1 MKAQAVDKKFFK
13 FVLPSMFTM
22 FLSGLYTI
30 VDGFFVGHAVGDV
43 GLAGIGLVWPVTAV
57 LIALGM
63 GIGVGGSVLMSTARG
78 AGCDENANAARAN
91 TLMLL
96 VAASALL
103 TLFLVFMNPVL
114 VYALGARGEVYD
126 AAMAYIRIISI
137 GGSMQILASGL
148 IPMIRN
154 SHKTIQAMVI
164 MSTGLVCNII
174 LDACLTM
181 VVPMGLAGAA
191 LATIIAQSLTVA
203 GSLICLFRDREHPV
217 RRRHFRLQKRMMAKM
232 LRIGVSPFGL
242 SLMPSVITVYNNLQC
257 LAYGGDLAVS
267 AYAVINYF
275 IGSVLLL
282 LEGVGEGMQ
291 PLISYASGAGD
302 YAAMR
307 RLKNRGLMTVLVFS
321 ALFLI
326 AGSGPAARFFWHLGR
341 DGGGHPVSAAHFGT
355 GLSDDGAGQA
365 VHLLFLCL
373 RRDAVLHP
381 AGLSGPGTVYAAV
394 HFYPAQALWP
404 QGGVDGAARRPGPD
418 HGSARGSVGAAQ
430 KYTQKQGGRICRIVF
445 RTRLEPT
452 MISGSAAT
460 PCTKNGPSGRASR
473 SIPCL

>member
-1 MKAQAVDKKFFK
+1 MKAQAIDKKFFK

-22 FLSGLYTI
+22 SLNGLYTI

-43 GLAGIGLVWPVTAV
+43 GLAGIGLVWPITAV

-96 VAASALL
+96 AAASALL
-103 TLFLVFMNPVL
+103 TLLLVVMNPAL

-154 SHKTIQAMVI
+154 SHKTIQAMMI
-164 MSTGLVCNII
+164 MGTGLVCNII
-174 LDACLTM
+174 LDACFTM
-181 VVPMGLAGAA
+181 IIPMGLAGAA
-191 LATIIAQSLTVA
+191 LATITAQSLTVA
-203 GSLICLFRDREHPV
+203 GSLACLFKDRSHPV
-217 RRRHFRLQKRMMAKM
+217 RRSHFRLQKRMMARM
-232 LRIGVSPFGL
+232 LKIGVSPFGL
-242 SLMPSVITVYNNLQC
+242 SLMPSVITIYNNLQC

-302 YAAMR
+302 YGAMK
-307 RLKNRGLMTVLVFS
+307 RLKNKGLMTVLVFS

-326 AGSGPAARFFWHLGR
+326 ACVPAVDLLPGF
-341 DGGGHPVSAAHFGT
+341 FGT
-355 GLSDDGAGQA
+355 SAQTAEIIRSALPILGLAFPMMGLGKLFTSYFYACGETLYST
-365 VHLLFLCL
+365 LLVYLDPVLFTPLCIFIL
-373 RRDAVLHP
+373 SRLF
-381 AGLSGPGTVYAAV
+381 GLKGVWMALPG
-394 HFYPAQALWP
+394 AQALIMAVLVVLW
-404 QGGVDGAARRPGPD
+404 GLHRSTLR
-418 HGSARGSVGAAQ
+418 
-430 KYTQKQGGRICRIVF
+430 
-445 RTRLEPT
+445 
-452 MISGSAAT
+452 
-460 PCTKNGPSGRASR
+460 SR
-473 SIPCL
+473 EAEYAG

>member
-43 GLAGIGLVWPVTAV
+43 GLAGIGLVWPITAV

-103 TLFLVFMNPVL
+103 TLFLIFMNPVL

-191 LATIIAQSLTVA
+191 LAT

-326 AGSGPAARFFWHLGR
+326 ACVPAVDLMPGF
-341 DGGGHPVSAAHFGT
+341 FGT
-355 GLSDDGAGQA
+355 SAG
-365 VHLLFLCL
+365 
-373 RRDAVLHP
+373 
-381 AGLSGPGTVYAAV
+381 TAAV
-394 HFYPAQALWP
+394 IRSALPILGLAFPMMGLGKLFTSYFYACGETLYSTLLVYLDPVLFTPLCIFILPRLFGLKGVWMALPGAQALIMAVLVVLW
-404 QGGVDGAARRPGPD
+404 GL
-418 HGSARGSVGAAQ
+418 HKS
-430 KYTQKQGGRICRIVF
+430 T
-445 RTRLEPT
+445 L
-452 MISGSAAT
+452 
-460 PCTKNGPSGRASR
+460 R
-473 SIPCL
+473 SKEAEYAG